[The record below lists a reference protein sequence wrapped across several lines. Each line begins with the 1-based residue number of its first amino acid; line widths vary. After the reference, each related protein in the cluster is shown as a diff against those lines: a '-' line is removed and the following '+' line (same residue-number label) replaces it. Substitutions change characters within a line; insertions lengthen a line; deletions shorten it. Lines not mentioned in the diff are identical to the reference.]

1 MATTELK
8 GRRREMY
15 DFILKSM
22 REEGYPPTMREIA
35 DALGYKSPSTVLHH
49 LRKLEAMGYIERA
62 SDRNRALR
70 PTQEHRPPEQRT
82 RLVPLVGRVA
92 AGVPLLATENLE
104 GYLALPEDLFT
115 GPELFMLRV
124 QGDSMIDAG
133 IFDHDYVI
141 VNQQETADDGEI
153 VVALLEDEATVK
165 RLFRWPGFIELR
177 PENPTMEPIR
187 ATDVAVLGKVV
198 GVVRSIR

>member
-1 MATTELK
+1 MASTELK

-62 SDRNRALR
+62 PDRNRALR
-70 PTQEHRPPEQRT
+70 PAEEHRPPEQRT

-92 AGVPLLATENLE
+92 AGVPLLAAENLE

-153 VVALLEDEATVK
+153 VVALLDDEATVK
-165 RLFRWPGFIELR
+165 RLFRRPDFVELR

-187 ATDVAVLGKVV
+187 ATDVSVLGKVV